1 VALGSL
7 FEFLPETPF
16 LFESESL
23 RFEPL
28 LFNLEELALGE
39 MQIAYGGLR
48 LLGCLKEVAVP
59 FFEGTYKRVV

>member
-7 FEFLPETPF
+7 FEFLPKTPL

-28 LFNLEELALGE
+28 LFNLEQLPLGE
-39 MQIAYGGLR
+39 MQIEYGGLR
-48 LLGCLKEVAVP
+48 LLGCLKGGAVP
-59 FFEGTYKRVV
+59 FFEGTYKRVI

>member
-1 VALGSL
+1 MSSIL
-7 FEFLPETPF
+7 
-16 LFESESL
+16 SESL